1 MKGKKNG
8 NLFDKMEK
16 ILRLRRPTTKDPKM
30 VNLFVMTMWW
40 DEAGALD
47 SRDATILGAL
57 AGNKDGIN
65 EIVTLS

>member
-1 MKGKKNG
+1 
-8 NLFDKMEK
+8 
-16 ILRLRRPTTKDPKM
+16 
-30 VNLFVMTMWW
+30 MTMWW

-57 AGNKDGIN
+57 AGSKDGIN